1 MYMKS
6 IFVLA
11 VSAFLAGTTYAQPRY
26 SGITMEKLG
35 RGVVAVRCGAEND
48 SVCVSWRYK
57 SSDPSDIAFN
67 VYCNGKKLN
76 AVPIKDATF
85 FKCGASEGD
94 GVYEVRI
101 ADSAGEHREDG
112 ASFKMQ
118 SNSGNG
124 YISIPLD
131 VPEPGVSPD
140 GASYTYSANDASVGD
155 VDGDGEYEIILKWDP
170 SNSHDNSHDG
180 YTGNVLFDCYRLD
193 GRKLWRI
200 DLGPNIRAGAH
211 YTQFMV
217 YDLDGDGRSE
227 IVMKTADGTRDGAGK
242 VIGDAD
248 ADYRISGQTEGRGRK
263 GGRKMTGRILEGP
276 EYLTVFNGESGK
288 AMCTVDYV
296 PPRGRIEAWGDGYG
310 NRCDRFLACVAYL
323 DGKRP
328 SVVMCRGYYTRTVLA
343 AWDWDGKDLKKK
355 WVFDTDEE
363 QWRRYAGQGNHNLR
377 VGDVDG
383 DGCDEITYG
392 SMCVDNDG
400 TGLYNTGMGH
410 GDALHQMAFYPDSD
424 RLQIWDVH
432 ENKRDGSDFRDA
444 ATGKVIFQLPSRM
457 DVGRGMAADIDP
469 DNYGLEMWSSASG
482 GIRNVKGECIAS
494 DAKVSV
500 NSAVWWD
507 GDLLRELLDGG
518 KVSKYNWKTHKSDV
532 MADFGSEIS
541 FNNGTKSNPCLSG
554 DIVGDW
560 REEVVVRTRDSR
572 ELRVYTTTI
581 PTDYRFHTFME
592 DIPYR
597 ISIATQNVAYNQPPE
612 PGFYFGSDF
621 PKGKTVRGCVIK

>member
-6 IFVLA
+6 IFIFA
-11 VSAFLAGTTYAQPRY
+11 VSAFLAVSAYAQPRY

-67 VYCNGKKLN
+67 VYCNGQKLN
-76 AVPIKDATF
+76 DAPIKDATF
-85 FKCGASEGD
+85 FKCIASAGD
-94 GVYEVRI
+94 GEYEVRI
-101 ADSAGEHREDG
+101 ADSAGEHPEDG
-112 ASFKMQ
+112 ASFKMR
-118 SNSGNG
+118 SDSGNG

-131 VPEPGVSPD
+131 MPEPGVSPD
-140 GASYTYSANDASVGD
+140 GARYTYSANDASVGD

-343 AWDWDGKDLKKK
+343 AWDWDGKELKKK

-383 DGCDEITYG
+383 DGCDEITFG

-424 RLQIWDVH
+424 RLQVWDVH
-432 ENKRDGSDFRDA
+432 ENRRDGSDFRDA

-469 DNYGLEMWSSASG
+469 DNYGLEMWSSASE